1 MVDQINAGMEQQANG
16 TDDGTADSPI
26 KRAAKEA
33 EEDANTPTFCGM
45 YTHTCRC
52 IRTVCVVCRR
62 VLHPHGVW
70 RASSRVVCARVVGWL
85 VGCVLSMVLT
95 CLKCVSHVVML

>member
-33 EEDANTPTFCGM
+33 EEDANTPASAVC
-45 YTHTCRC
+45 THTRVGVFARC
-52 IRTVCVVCRR
+52 VACVVACYM
-62 VLHPHGVW
+62 
-70 RASSRVVCARVVGWL
+70 CARSWL
-85 VGCVLSMVLT
+85 VGCIIPMVLT
-95 CLKCVSHVVML
+95 CLNACLVL